1 MKKRVLIVL
10 LLCCSL
16 LSLCACGKKKPDY
29 PQIAQYYTDNDF
41 TAQYTVTTHAG
52 FYAEYQLDC
61 RLENGSSRVTILA
74 PDSVAG
80 VCAVLQGDGAVLQY
94 EDVSVD
100 TLLPEI
106 KGYAPMDALHVL
118 IMQMKGEEPDFLGYE
133 SDKITLEYRNMLSDG
148 SECMKT
154 ISLHPKTLDLQN
166 AECYLDGSLVL
177 ALHMEQ
183 LVWDS

>member
-10 LLCCSL
+10 LLCGFL
-16 LSLCACGKKKPDY
+16 LPLCACGKNKPDY
-29 PQIAQYYTDNDF
+29 PQIAEYYTDKDF
-41 TAQYTVTTHAG
+41 MAQYTVTTHAG

-61 RLENGSSRVTILA
+61 RFENGSSCITILA

-80 VCAVLQGDGAVLQY
+80 VCAVLQGDGALLQY
-94 EDVSVD
+94 EDVSID
-100 TLLPEI
+100 ALLPEI
-106 KGYAPMDALHVL
+106 TGYAPMDALHVL
-118 IMQMKGEEPDFLGYE
+118 MMQLKGEEPEFLGYE

-148 SECMKT
+148 RECMKT
-154 ISLHPKTLDLQN
+154 ISLHPETLDLQS

-183 LVWDS
+183 LAWNS